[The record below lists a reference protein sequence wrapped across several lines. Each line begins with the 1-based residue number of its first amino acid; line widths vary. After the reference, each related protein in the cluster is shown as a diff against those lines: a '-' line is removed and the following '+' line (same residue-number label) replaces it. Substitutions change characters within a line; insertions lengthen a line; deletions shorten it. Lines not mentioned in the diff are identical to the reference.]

1 MMFMAKNSELKT
13 SLVKAIN
20 EALPEAILVVNDQGI
35 IVSHNRHFVEI
46 WKIPDDHLSGFE
58 SGTAIGIKNTQILA
72 KIVESV
78 KDPES
83 FLARVRE
90 LYENPHLNDH
100 CEIALSDGRTLER
113 HSTTLRSNDGQY
125 LGRVW
130 FFRDITERKQ
140 AEENLLLTRFVSDHG
155 PDSIFWID
163 EQARIVY
170 VNEAACRERGYTKSE
185 LLAMSIP
192 EIDANCPV
200 DVWIA
205 HWQELKQK
213 GSLTF
218 EVRHRRKDGSIFP
231 VEISAN
237 FVDFGGKEFN
247 IAFSRDI
254 TMRKQAE
261 DEIQLLAFYDP
272 LTRLPNRRLLMD
284 RLQHAVAS
292 SMRSCRNGAL
302 LFIDLDHFKTLND
315 TLGHDTGDLLL
326 QDVAQRLQACV
337 RQGDTVARLG
347 GDEFVVILENLSE
360 NDLEAAT
367 QTENIGEKI
376 LAALNEPYQLNQHE
390 SRSSPSIGA
399 TLFGGRQ
406 QAIDE
411 LLKQADIAMYQA
423 KKSGRNT
430 LRFFDPKMQ
439 EAINAHAALEGE
451 LRKALEKR
459 QFHLHYQIQ
468 VDSLRRPV
476 GAEALIRW
484 LHPERGLVSPAQFIP
499 LAEETGVILPM
510 GLWVLET
517 ACAQIKSWESIE
529 STRNLVLSVNV
540 SAKQFH
546 QADFV
551 SQVQAAVRN
560 HAINPDLLKLEL
572 TESMLL
578 ENIEDT
584 IGIMN
589 ALKGIGVGFSLDD
602 FGTGYSSLQ
611 YLKRLPLSQLKID
624 QSFIRD
630 LAVDSSD
637 RAIVSTIIAMAQS
650 LGLDVIAEGVETAE
664 QWRFLQ
670 ESGCNHYQGFL
681 FGKPAPI
688 EQLESI
694 LGCEASPPHF

>member
-1 MMFMAKNSELKT
+1 MIFMANNSELKT

-58 SGTAIGIKNTQILA
+58 PGTTIGIKNTRILA

-83 FLARVRE
+83 FLAHVRG

-100 CEIALSDGRTLER
+100 CEIALLDGRTLEC
-113 HSTTLRSNDGQY
+113 HSTMLRSNDGQY

-237 FVDFGGKEFN
+237 FVQFGGNEFN

-254 TMRKQAE
+254 TRRKQAE
-261 DEIQLLAFYDP
+261 EEIQLLAFYDP

-284 RLQHAVAS
+284 RLQHAMAS
-292 SMRSCRNGAL
+292 SMRSRQNGAL

-326 QDVAQRLQACV
+326 QDVAQRLQDCV
-337 RQGDTVARLG
+337 RQDDTVARLG
-347 GDEFVVILENLSE
+347 GDEFVVMLENLSE
-360 NDLEAAT
+360 NVLEAAA

-376 LAALNEPYQLNQHE
+376 LAALNAPYQLNQHE

-430 LRFFDPKMQ
+430 LLFFDPKMQ
-439 EAINAHAALEGE
+439 EAINAHVALEGE

-468 VDSLRRPV
+468 VDGLRRPV

-484 LHPERGLVSPAQFIP
+484 LHPEHGLVSPAQFIP
-499 LAEETGVILPM
+499 LDEETGLILPM
-510 GLWVLET
+510 GLWVLES
-517 ACAQIKSWESIE
+517 ACAQIKAWEGNE

-546 QADFV
+546 QTDFV
-551 SQVQAAVRN
+551 LQVQAAVRD

-584 IGIMN
+584 ISIMN
-589 ALKGIGVGFSLDD
+589 ALKRIGVGFSLDD

-637 RAIVSTIIAMAQS
+637 KAIVSTIIAMAKS

-670 ESGCNHYQGFL
+670 DSGCNHYQGFF

-688 EQLESI
+688 EQLEM
-694 LGCEASPPHF
+694 LFKKA

>member
-1 MMFMAKNSELKT
+1 MIFMADNTELKNSLI
-13 SLVKAIN
+13 KAIN
-20 EALPEAILVVNDQGI
+20 EALPEGILVVNDKGI
-35 IVSHNRHFVEI
+35 IVSHNPQFIEI
-46 WKIPDDHLSGFE
+46 WKIPDDRLSGFE
-58 SGTAIGIKNTQILA
+58 PGTAIGIKNTQILA
-72 KIVESV
+72 KAVESV
-78 KDPES
+78 KDPDG

-90 LYENPHLNDH
+90 LYENPHLDDH
-100 CEIALSDGRTLER
+100 CKIELLDGRTLER
-113 HSTTLRSNDGQY
+113 HSTMLRSEDGQY

-140 AEENLLLTRFVSDHG
+140 EEENLLLTRFVSNHG

-170 VNEAACRERGYTKSE
+170 VNEAACRERGYTKDE

-200 DVWIA
+200 DLWVA

-213 GSLTF
+213 GNLTF
-218 EVRHRRKDGSIFP
+218 EVRHKRKDGSIFP

-237 FVDFGGKEFN
+237 FVRFEGKELN

-254 TMRKQAE
+254 TGRKQAE

-272 LTRLPNRRLLMD
+272 LTRLPNRRLLTD
-284 RLQHAVAS
+284 RLQHAMAS
-292 SMRSCRNGAL
+292 SMRSSRHCAL
-302 LFIDLDHFKTLND
+302 LFIDLDHFQILND
-315 TLGHDTGDLLL
+315 TLGHDIGDLLL
-326 QDVAQRLQACV
+326 QHVAQRLESCV

-347 GDEFVVILENLSE
+347 GDEFVVMLEDLSE
-360 NDLEAAT
+360 NDLEAAA
-367 QTENIGEKI
+367 QTENIGENI
-376 LAALNEPYQLNQHE
+376 LAALNQPYPLNQYE
-390 SRSSPSIGA
+390 SRSSPSIGV
-399 TLFGGRQ
+399 TLFSGHR
-406 QAIDE
+406 QAIEE

-423 KKSGRNT
+423 KKAGRNT

-439 EAINAHAALEGE
+439 DTLNAHAALEGE

-459 QFHLHYQIQ
+459 QFHLHYQVQ
-468 VDSLRRPV
+468 VDSLRRPF

-484 LHPERGLVSPAQFIP
+484 LHPEHGLVSPAQFIP

-517 ACAQIKSWESIE
+517 ACAQIKAWEGNE
-529 STRNLVLSVNV
+529 STRNLVLSINV

-546 QADFV
+546 QAGFV
-551 SQVQAAVRN
+551 SQVQASVRN
-560 HAINPDLLKLEL
+560 HTINPNLLKLEL

-584 IGIMN
+584 ISIMN
-589 ALKGIGVGFSLDD
+589 ALKKIGVGFSLDD

-624 QSFIRD
+624 QSFVRD
-630 LAVDSSD
+630 LAIDSSD
-637 RAIVSTIIAMAQS
+637 KTIVSTIIAMAQS

-681 FGKPAPI
+681 FGGPVPI
-688 EQLESI
+688 EQLEM
-694 LGCEASPPHF
+694 LLKKG

>member
-1 MMFMAKNSELKT
+1 MFMANNSELKT